1 MLTTNRLSPSEY
13 PKNIM
18 PRCQVHPHPLLT
30 ALWAVIAI
38 TAWVTKSYGAD
49 LWDIYQ
55 LALTNDPEY
64 QAAVLG
70 HESNRINLP
79 LAKSAFKPSATTN
92 SQIGRQISDSS
103 ATSQTSNNHSIN
115 LNLNLPLYDKT
126 KRVAITQSRYQVDIS
141 SLRLLD
147 AKQRLIL
154 RVANRYFNLLAAQ
167 DARQVARLEKITIRR
182 QMDLASKRLEVGLGT
197 RTDLFDA
204 VARLKLA
211 EANEIQAQNQ
221 INNDIALLKQIIG
234 MTPEALSI
242 LNDSAPLALP
252 APNDVEV
259 WINRSID
266 HNVPLKVEMLNL
278 EIALQE
284 IDKQRVSRSPT
295 VSLDANHRF
304 SDSGASSTNSS
315 RSGEINT
322 TSVSLIMRFPFYLGG
337 AINLTTQQAGLEYNR
352 TERLLEQARRLA
364 SVETTSAF
372 LAVASGVSQVEALL
386 NAITAGES
394 ALEAKEEGF
403 SAGLTTNL
411 DVLDAQRDLS
421 RSRTDYLRA
430 RYNYIVAVLELE
442 RSAGQLDEQDIK
454 RVNSWLD
461 VSAQ

>member
-1 MLTTNRLSPSEY
+1 
-13 PKNIM
+13 M
-18 PRCQVHPHPLLT
+18 PCCQVRPHPLL
-30 ALWAVIAI
+30 AILWAVIAV

-49 LWDIYQ
+49 LWDIYE

-79 LAKSAFKPSATTN
+79 LAKSAFKPSVTAN
-92 SQIGRQISDSS
+92 SRIGRQISDSS
-103 ATSQTSNNHSIN
+103 GPSQTSNNNSIN

-141 SLRLLD
+141 SLRLVD
-147 AKQRLIL
+147 ARHRLIL

-182 QMDLASKRLEVGLGT
+182 QMDLASKRLEVGIGT

-204 VARLKLA
+204 KARFKLA

-221 INNDIALLKQIIG
+221 INNDLALLKQIIDI
-234 MTPEALSI
+234 TPEALST

-252 APNDVEV
+252 APNDVET
-259 WINRSID
+259 WINQSID
-266 HNVPLKVEMLNL
+266 HNIPLKAERLNL

-304 SDSGASSTNSS
+304 SDSGASSSTNPS
-315 RSGEINT
+315 RPGKINT
-322 TSVSLIMRFPFYLGG
+322 TSVSLVMRFPFYLGG

-352 TERLLEQARRLA
+352 TARLLEQARRLA

-372 LAVASGVSQVEALL
+372 LAVASGVSQVAALFD
-386 NAITAGES
+386 AITAGES
-394 ALEAKEEGF
+394 ALEAKEQGF

-430 RYNYIVAVLELE
+430 RYNYIIAVLELE